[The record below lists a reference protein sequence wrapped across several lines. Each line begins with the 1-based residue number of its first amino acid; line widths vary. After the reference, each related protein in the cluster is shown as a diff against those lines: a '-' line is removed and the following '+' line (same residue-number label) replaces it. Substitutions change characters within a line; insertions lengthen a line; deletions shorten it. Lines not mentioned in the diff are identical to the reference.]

1 MPAKRAAQGRFI
13 APPSRYSDLHITRVW
28 QMMRL
33 RKGTSCRPS
42 QSRPG
47 VRSMKIKLS
56 QFVIATI
63 STILLAGAAQ
73 AGDAS
78 GTWLR
83 ENGESKVK
91 IAPCGEA
98 LCGSVVWV
106 KDPKHQDNVGKRVFY
121 DMAPSGDDKWKGK
134 AFNPEDGKTYTGT
147 MTLSGNR
154 LTTAGCVL
162 GGLICRSVS
171 WNRQ

>member
-1 MPAKRAAQGRFI
+1 
-13 APPSRYSDLHITRVW
+13 
-28 QMMRL
+28 
-33 RKGTSCRPS
+33 
-42 QSRPG
+42 
-47 VRSMKIKLS
+47 MKIKLS

-98 LCGSVVWV
+98 LCGFVVWV